1 MQTDFIELNEI
12 IIILGMVLDGKISL
26 REKSRI
32 KKLRKKKI
40 IRLGLGE
47 IEKISTEFAKGKGI
61 DLKFSI

>member
-1 MQTDFIELNEI
+1 
-12 IIILGMVLDGKISL
+12 MVLDGKISL

>member
-1 MQTDFIELNEI
+1 MHTDFIESNEI
-12 IIILGMVLDGKISL
+12 IIILGTVLDGKISL
-26 REKSRI
+26 REKNRI

-47 IEKISTEFAKGKGI
+47 IEKISTDFAKGKGI